1 MFHWIKR
8 WTKTEHEFC
17 QEELSAFL
25 DGALTPRERR
35 RVEKHLEQCAACRRD
50 LASLQQTV
58 ALLRAAPMVKPPR
71 SFLLPASERARQ
83 RQWQRTRL
91 AYGYLRVATAMATV
105 LLVLV
110 ISGDALLRFAA
121 VAPARPMPVAAPE
134 LSTLQA
140 EPTPMEQVRLL
151 AAPSPAISPPV
162 ETPAGTPFTV
172 SEAVPEQSPEPTAFA
187 VLVPFTAGETV
198 PQETEV
204 TTDSQALGAKA
215 MPSQTFARSAGAP
228 ALPTA
233 SPEATMIASP
243 SAEAEQPT
251 VVGALES
258 AALPEVTPVPTDT
271 SALPALMAETTI
283 TPVVPPAVPE
293 LTATPVPPAA
303 VPEPTATPVPPTATP
318 EPTATPVPPTATP
331 EATATP
337 VPPTATPM
345 PTQTPLPPTATPL
358 PVQMPVSTVVPSP
371 QPVSREAGPE
381 EIAPGPTGFWTIL
394 HATRPVLPWLEW
406 TLAALVALLLAITL
420 WLRQAQRSP

>member
-17 QEELSAFL
+17 QDGLSAFL

-110 ISGDALLRFAA
+110 ISGDAVLRFAA
-121 VAPARPMPVAAPE
+121 VAPARPMPAAAPE
-134 LSTLQA
+134 LSALQA
-140 EPTPMEQVRLL
+140 EPTPMEQVRSL
-151 AAPSPAISPPV
+151 AAPPAAISPPE
-162 ETPAGTPFTV
+162 ETPAITSSTV
-172 SEAVPEQSPEPTAFA
+172 GEAVPEQSPEPTAFA
-187 VLVPFTAGETV
+187 VLVPFTAAETV
-198 PQETEV
+198 PQETAEV
-204 TTDSQALGAKA
+204 TTDSQSLGAKA

-228 ALPTA
+228 TLPTA
-233 SPEATMIASP
+233 SPEATMIVSP

-258 AALPEVTPVPTDT
+258 AAPPEATPVPTDT
-271 SALPALMAETTI
+271 SALPAFVAETAI
-283 TPVVPPAVPE
+283 TPVLPP
-293 LTATPVPPAA
+293 A

-331 EATATP
+331 
-337 VPPTATPM
+337 M

-358 PVQMPVSTVVPSP
+358 PVQTPVSAVGLPSP

-394 HATRPVLPWLEW
+394 HTARPVLPWLEW